1 MAGTAHISAGSARDR
16 TISFYGVNT
25 KETLTVQYMKNG
37 KRIPEAM
44 QKINWALRDWRKDE
58 ATEMDPELID
68 LVWEIHAELGSAEPI
83 HVISGFRSRG
93 TNDMLRRTVGG
104 QASESR
110 HILGK
115 AMDVHFPDVPVKKLR
130 YSALI
135 HERGGV
141 GYYPTSATPF
151 VHIDT
156 DRVRAWPRL
165 PRSEL
170 ALLFP
175 KGRTEHLP
183 TDGGPITPDDVR
195 RARAAHT
202 ELAGQIA
209 EFHQLRTQPKAPT
222 LVASLTPSL
231 PKLLSLPKLVERLP
245 VIGTRPSDAERA
257 RLLAL
262 AAEPMPRLV
271 VEPTPANR
279 IRQIEEKRWGEML
292 VASANP
298 AIGGGEAE
306 RSKLGVPLGRDTTFV
321 PAPAY
326 DEEHPEE
333 LSYRPF
339 PIAPFL
345 TVTSSAD
352 DPALARMVH
361 PDLGRTLEM
370 MLDHLGSAPP
380 MRLRPGSQAAQTL
393 WAQQFKGEA
402 INLSSLIDQERSLA
416 PQTGRRV
423 ATQAQ

>member
-1 MAGTAHISAGSARDR
+1 
-16 TISFYGVNT
+16 
-25 KETLTVQYMKNG
+25 MKNG

-44 QKINWALRDWRKDE
+44 QKINWALRDWRRDE

-68 LVWEIHAELGSAEPI
+68 LIWEIHAELGSKEPI
-83 HVISGFRSRG
+83 HVISAFRSRG

-115 AMDVHFPDVPVKKLR
+115 AMDVQFPDVPVRTLR

-135 HERGGV
+135 RERGGV

-165 PRSEL
+165 PRAEL

-183 TDGGPITPDDVR
+183 SDGGPITPEDVR
-195 RARAAHT
+195 RARAGHT
-202 ELAGQIA
+202 ELATQIA
-209 EFHQLRTQPKAPT
+209 EFHQLRTQPKTPVM
-222 LVASLTPSL
+222 VAALTPSL
-231 PKLLSLPKLVERLP
+231 PQLQSLPKLVERLP
-245 VIGTRPSDAERA
+245 AMGTRPSDTERA
-257 RLLAL
+257 RLSAL

-271 VEPTPANR
+271 AVPAPAHR
-279 IRQIEEKRWGEML
+279 PAQERQWGETL

-298 AIGGGEAE
+298 VAGSGGVGEPDRQRLSA
-306 RSKLGVPLGRDTTFV
+306 LLARDATFV

-333 LSYRPF
+333 LSYRP
-339 PIAPFL
+339 
-345 TVTSSAD
+345 VS
-352 DPALARMVH
+352 
-361 PDLGRTLEM
+361 
-370 MLDHLGSAPP
+370 
-380 MRLRPGSQAAQTL
+380 
-393 WAQQFKGEA
+393 
-402 INLSSLIDQERSLA
+402 RS
-416 PQTGRRV
+416 RRS
-423 ATQAQ
+423 